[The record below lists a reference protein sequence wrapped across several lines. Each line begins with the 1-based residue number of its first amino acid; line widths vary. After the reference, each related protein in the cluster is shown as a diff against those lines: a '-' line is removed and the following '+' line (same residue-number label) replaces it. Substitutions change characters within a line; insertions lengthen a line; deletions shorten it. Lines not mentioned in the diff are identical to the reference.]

1 MKDFLPLVVII
12 GIIVF
17 KIIKARQ
24 EQQRQEA
31 DREMESSE
39 NPYIGD
45 ETAPLPERRKRLSE
59 IPRASMS
66 TPSHSQQASLAINE
80 PASIL
85 HPSAHS
91 TMHTPTKKEKTSPV
105 LSSAECENEYEI
117 HSLEEAKRA
126 FVYSE
131 IFTRKY

>member
-1 MKDFLPLVVII
+1 MKDFLPLVIII

-39 NPYIGD
+39 KPYIGD

-59 IPRASMS
+59 IPRIPMS

-91 TMHTPTKKEKTSPV
+91 TMHIPAKKEKISPV
-105 LSSAECENEYEI
+105 SSAECENEYEI